1 MNQVFCHRRI
11 VRFGECD
18 PAGVVYYPV
27 FFNWF
32 HEAMEAWFEEA
43 LEVPY
48 ADALT
53 QFGFPAAQTEASFKR
68 PFRLGDAVSIEL
80 RIKRFGQSSFTLQF
94 RCKSQEHVCATG
106 SVTCVCIR
114 HSGEKTGFDFAS
126 TPLPKRL
133 RERMEAYQ
141 MTNPEL
147 K

>member
-1 MNQVFCHRRI
+1 MNQVFRHRRI

-43 LEVPY
+43 LAVPY
-48 ADALT
+48 ADVLK
-53 QFGFPAAQTEASFKR
+53 QFGFPAAQTEASFQR

-80 RIKRFGQSSFTLQF
+80 RIKRLGQSSFTLQF
-94 RCKSQEHVCATG
+94 CCKSHELVCATG

-114 HSGEKTGFDFAS
+114 HSGQNGFDFAS
-126 TPLPKRL
+126 APLPEHL
-133 RERMEAYQ
+133 REAMSAYE
-141 MTNPEL
+141 MTHEEVR
-147 K
+147 